1 VNLRQKQSFFA
12 MQVSFLIQKAAELGY
27 EVTFGNTYRSP
38 EEAKRLGFANS
49 LHTERLAVDLNLF
62 KNGRYITTGT
72 GHTELGAWWKS
83 RHPAFRWGGDFAKK
97 DYNHYSMTPDGKRA

>member
-1 VNLRQKQSFFA
+1 MNLRQKQSLFA
-12 MQVSFLIQKAAELGY
+12 RNVALLIQKASALGY
-27 EVTFGNTYRSP
+27 EVTFGMTYRTP

-62 KNGRYITTGT
+62 KNGRYITTGL
-72 GHTELGAWWKS
+72 GHTELGAWWKNQ
-83 RHPAFRWGGDFAKK
+83 HELNRWGGDFAKR